1 MNRDTII
8 YILNRLSYPDVNDFD
23 TEKTSLIFEFR
34 EKKYEVEFERRRGEF
49 LNFQVT
55 YVEEVKDERPKE

>member
-8 YILNRLSYPDVNDFD
+8 YILNRLSYPDANDFD